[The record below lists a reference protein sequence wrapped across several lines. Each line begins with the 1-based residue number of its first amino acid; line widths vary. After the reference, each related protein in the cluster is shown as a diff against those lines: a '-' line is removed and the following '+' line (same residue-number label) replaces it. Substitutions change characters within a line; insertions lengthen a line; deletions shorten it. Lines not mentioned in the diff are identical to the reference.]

1 MALPPTA
8 FKDLLS
14 GTYDEVYETLRKKR
28 CLSWRG
34 RRNREA
40 VLEVMEESAQRYSA
54 WVREHPGMTGPNGQD
69 RLADALLGSLYVNFR
84 ARRLAQKDTRW
95 N

>member
-8 FKDLLS
+8 FKDLLY
-14 GTYDEVYETLRKKR
+14 GTYDEVYDTLRKKR

-40 VLEVMEESAQRYSA
+40 VLEVMRESGRRYSE
-54 WVREHPGMTGPNGQD
+54 WVREHPRMTGPNAQD
-69 RLADALLGSLYVNFR
+69 RLADALLASPYVNLK
-84 ARRLAQKDTRW
+84 ARRLAMKDTR
-95 N
+95 